1 MSVARVSEITAES
14 KKGFDEAVQQ
24 GIKRANKTLK
34 NVTGAWI
41 RDQEVIIRRGKIK
54 SYRVKMKVTF
64 VLEN

>member
-14 KKGFDEAVQQ
+14 KKGFDEA
-24 GIKRANKTLK
+24 IKRANKTLK

-41 RDQEVIIRRGKIK
+41 RDQEVIIRGGKIK

-64 VLEN
+64 VLNN